1 MLCFGCLILTECQP
15 LERQL
20 TVMATSRLSQAVSQ
34 STKKAY
40 GAMLVVNVQLV
51 GGLPSGYMRS
61 LMGFIYGERG
71 NLLLGDTGSE
81 WRAP

>member
-1 MLCFGCLILTECQP
+1 MKIG
-15 LERQL
+15 
-20 TVMATSRLSQAVSQ
+20 TSNIHNAI
-34 STKKAY
+34 
-40 GAMLVVNVQLV
+40 VVNVQLV

>member
-1 MLCFGCLILTECQP
+1 MYSSGVKLQ
-15 LERQL
+15 
-20 TVMATSRLSQAVSQ
+20 
-34 STKKAY
+34 
-40 GAMLVVNVQLV
+40 VVNVQLV

-61 LMGFIYGERG
+61 LLGFIYGERG